1 MKVLLDEEED
11 ESKVSSVSED
21 VIRQRIE
28 QFMRDSC
35 KHQQL
40 ILAHMSLNTRSN
52 TSLGQSNKR
61 KQT

>member
-1 MKVLLDEEED
+1 MKVLLDEKED
-11 ESKVSSVSED
+11 DSEVSSVSED

-40 ILAHMSLNTRSN
+40 ILAHMSLNT
-52 TSLGQSNKR
+52 TDP
-61 KQT
+61 TPH